1 MSLFS
6 NRGYIADRDF
16 IRTKEGFFWVVV
28 GYTHPPNRIIAY
40 LKYIPSS
47 TSGKWK
53 DGTISL
59 ERVLPYYSATTVGN
73 TFEFLRQEYPEYLF
87 FCPVNQIEMSTVPYN
102 KIKRYYIPE
111 EKLQSLLKENSL
123 DSLQKKAVDLI
134 KQLSHRSGVPLTSFG
149 IIGSILLDI
158 HNPAFSDI
166 DVTVYGSKNAH
177 KVKNTLLELTK
188 EDGPFSKMSTEFLK
202 NWCESR
208 AQVLPLDAN
217 ELEKI
222 FHRRWNIGTF
232 EQTRYSIHP
241 IRTKEEIREQYGD
254 AKYEPYGFVKIKAQ
268 ITDNSEAIYLPCKY
282 KLSNVEILDGSKTLE
297 VDTTVEELVSYEG
310 LYCDLAEKNEYIF
323 AFGKL
328 EKVIYRNK
336 EAFRV
341 LIGSIDA
348 HSKDYII
355 PLI

>member
-1 MSLFS
+1 MS
-6 NRGYIADRDF
+6 N
-16 IRTKEGFFWVVV
+16 
-28 GYTHPPNRIIAY
+28 
-40 LKYIPSS
+40 
-47 TSGKWK
+47 
-53 DGTISL
+53 
-59 ERVLPYYSATTVGN
+59 
-73 TFEFLRQEYPEYLF
+73 
-87 FCPVNQIEMSTVPYN
+87 VPYN
-102 KIKRYYIPE
+102 KIDRYYIPE
-111 EKLQSLLKENSL
+111 EKHQSFLKKNSL
-123 DSLQKKAVDLI
+123 DSLQKKAVDLT
-134 KQLSHRSGVPLTSFG
+134 KQLSRLSGVPLTSFG

-166 DVTVYGSKNAH
+166 DVTVYGSKNAY

-222 FHRRWNIGTF
+222 FHRRWNVGVYDK
-232 EQTRYSIHP
+232 TRFSVHP

-282 KLSNVEILDGSKTLE
+282 KLSNVEILEGSKTLE
-297 VDTTVEELVSYEG
+297 VDITVEELVSYEG
-310 LYCDLAEKNEYIF
+310 LYCDLAEKNEYVL

>member
-1 MSLFS
+1 MNLFS
-6 NRGYIADRDF
+6 NRGYFADRDF

-53 DGTISL
+53 DGTTPL
-59 ERVLPYYSATTVGN
+59 ERVLPYYSATTVGD
-73 TFEFLRQEYPEYLF
+73 TFGFLRQEYPEYLF
-87 FCPVNQIEMSTVPYN
+87 FCPVNQIEMSNVPYN
-102 KIKRYYIPE
+102 KIDRYYIPE
-111 EKLQSLLKENSL
+111 EKHQSFLKKNSL
-123 DSLQKKAVDLI
+123 DSLQKKAVDLT
-134 KQLSHRSGVPLTSFG
+134 KQLSRLSGVPLTSFG

-166 DVTVYGSKNAH
+166 DVTVYGSKNAY

-222 FHRRWNIGTF
+222 FHRRWNVGVYDK
-232 EQTRYSIHP
+232 TRFSVHP

-282 KLSNVEILDGSKTLE
+282 KLSNVEILEGSKTLE
-297 VDTTVEELVSYEG
+297 VDITVEELVSYEG
-310 LYCDLAEKNEYIF
+310 LYCDLAEKNEYVL

>member
-1 MSLFS
+1 M
-6 NRGYIADRDF
+6 NVIPRRGYIADRDF

-28 GYTHPPNRIIAY
+28 GYIHPQDRIIAY
-40 LKYIPSS
+40 LKYIPSN

-53 DGTISL
+53 DGMTSL

-73 TFEFLRQEYPEYLF
+73 TFEFLRLHYPEYLF
-87 FCPVNQIEMSTVPYN
+87 FCPVNQIEMSAVPFN
-102 KIKRYYIPE
+102 KIEKYYVPE
-111 EKLQSLLKENSL
+111 EKLQNLLSEDSL

-134 KQLSHRSGVPLTSFG
+134 TKLSQRSGTPLTSFG

-166 DVTVYGSKNAH
+166 DVTVYGSENAYRA
-177 KVKNTLLELTK
+177 KKALLELTK
-188 EDGPFSKMSTEFLK
+188 EGYPFSKMSNEFLQK
-202 NWCESR
+202 WCESR
-208 AQVLPLDAN
+208 AQILPLDAK

-232 EQTRYSIHP
+232 EQTRYSVHP
-241 IRTKEEIREQYGD
+241 IRIKDEIREKYGD
-254 AKYEPYGFVKIKAQ
+254 VKYEPRGFVKIKARV
-268 ITDNSEAIYLPCKY
+268 IDNSEAIYLPCRY
-282 KLSNVEILDGSKTLE
+282 DLSDVELIEGVKDFEIEIT
-297 VDTTVEELVSYEG
+297 ELISYEG
-310 LYCDLAEKNEYIF
+310 LYCDLVKKDETIL

-328 EKVIYRNK
+328 EKVISRNK
-336 EAFRV
+336 ETFRV

-355 PLI
+355 PL

>member
-1 MSLFS
+1 M
-6 NRGYIADRDF
+6 NVIPRRGYIADRDF

-28 GYTHPPNRIIAY
+28 GYIHPQDRIIAY
-40 LKYIPSS
+40 LKYIPSNN
-47 TSGKWK
+47 SGKWK
-53 DGTISL
+53 NGMISL
-59 ERVLPYYSATTVGN
+59 KRVLPYYSATTVGN
-73 TFEFLRQEYPEYLF
+73 TFEFLRLHYPEYLF
-87 FCPVNQIEMSTVPYN
+87 FCPVNQIEMSTVPLD
-102 KIKRYYIPE
+102 KIEKYYIPE
-111 EKLQSLLKENSL
+111 EKFQNLLKEDSK

-134 KQLSHRSGVPLTSFG
+134 TQLSKRSGVPLTSFG

-166 DVTVYGSKNAH
+166 DVTVYGSKKAH
-177 KVKNTLLELTK
+177 MVKNKLLELTK
-188 EDGPFSKMSTEFLK
+188 EDDPFSKMSNEFLK

-222 FHRRWNIGTF
+222 FFRRWNIGTF
-232 EQTRYSIHP
+232 KKTRYSIHP
-241 IRTKEEIREQYGD
+241 VRTKEELREQYGD
-254 AKYEPYGFVKIKAQ
+254 VKYEPYGFVKIKAR

-282 KLSNVEILDGSKTLE
+282 RLSNVEILEGSKNLE
-297 VDTTVEELVSYEG
+297 GDITIEELVSYEG
-310 LYCDLAEKNEYIF
+310 LYCDLAEKNENVL

-328 EKVIYRNK
+328 EKVIYRNR
-336 EAFRV
+336 ETFRV